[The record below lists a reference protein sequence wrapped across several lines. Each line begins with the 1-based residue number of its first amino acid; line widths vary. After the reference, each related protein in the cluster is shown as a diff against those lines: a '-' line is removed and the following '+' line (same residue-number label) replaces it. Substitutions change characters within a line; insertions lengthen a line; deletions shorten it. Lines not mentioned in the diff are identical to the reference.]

1 MKYVQLGIFF
11 ILLCCSTEAF
21 AQKLNSISTRWND
34 SFVEWDIFTTVPPDP
49 DAPEADETE
58 DPEPPAEEKKGELKQ
73 RWLNVKDDWSE
84 WDYQLGD
91 EQGVIKVKWKD
102 NPGEWELRSYDRHI
116 ITMRSTF
123 PRNFTEWRV
132 TDNDIS
138 LNIKSKYT
146 TQLDEWLVDDA
157 THGKF
162 YLYTLRAQDPRD
174 WAIED
179 NLDAK
184 VSQSFKIAL
193 MFIAIFNSVPRV

>member
-1 MKYVQLGIFF
+1 MIFARTC
-11 ILLCCSTEAF
+11 LLLSMLCCSTLLF

-34 SFVEWDIFTTVPPDP
+34 SFVEWEIFTTLPPDP
-49 DAPEADETE
+49 DAAE
-58 DPEPPAEEKKGELKQ
+58 DDPKANASLDEEKTGELKQ
-73 RWLNVKDDWSE
+73 RWLNVRDDWSE

-91 EQGVIKVKWKD
+91 EQGVVKVKWKD
-102 NPGEWELRSYDRHI
+102 NPGEWELRSFDGHI
-116 ITMRSTF
+116 ISMRTTF

-146 TQLDEWLVDDA
+146 TQLDEWLVEDA

-162 YLYTLRAQDPRD
+162 HLYTMRPQDPRD

-179 NLDAK
+179 TLDAQ

-193 MFIAIFNSVPRV
+193 MFIAIFSSVPRV